1 MSRCA
6 PITTVTR
13 TAIVACLLAIGAMD
27 ANAQQSDAADTPPR
41 LRNAE
46 DLVEELT
53 DNYPIALREKAI
65 GGTTHLR
72 LKVDGEGRVRE
83 TWLASS
89 SGLFGFDA
97 AAFGTAREAR
107 FEVPRTAGDSAEYWT
122 DLPFTFRTGYE
133 KDPDAQ
139 LIPLLNRDDV
149 ERAAQG
155 MNVRSLVQA
164 KLGAGSGFAV
174 LVDSAGRPGKIDV
187 VETSCFTEADVRGAE
202 IVSRMTFEPA
212 AMSALRRT
220 YVSVH
225 FGQDTVTFRL
235 TGDARLPSPSD
246 TAADTTRIVHTGEP
260 RMPTVGNRREI
271 ARALERYYPV
281 DLKDSGI
288 GGEALIRFELD
299 EQGNVLFR
307 VVTRS
312 SGICRLDAAALL
324 ATEQI
329 RFTPAIGPDGK
340 PIRMYVLL
348 PISFSSK

>member
-1 MSRCA
+1 MNRRTPNS
-6 PITTVTR
+6 TVTR
-13 TAIVACLLAIGAMD
+13 SALAACLLAISTVDGS
-27 ANAQQSDAADTPPR
+27 AQQPDSLDTPR
-41 LRNAE
+41 LRNAD
-46 DLVEELT
+46 DLIDELT
-53 DNYPIALREKAI
+53 DNYPTALREKAI

-107 FEVPRTAGDSAEYWT
+107 FEVPRATGDSAEYWT

-133 KDPDAQ
+133 KDPEAQ
-139 LIPLLNRDDV
+139 RIPLLNRDEV
-149 ERAAQG
+149 ERDAQG
-155 MNVRSLVQA
+155 MKVRSLVQA
-164 KLGAGSGFAV
+164 KLGAGAGFAV
-174 LVDSAGRPGKIDV
+174 FVDSAGRPARMDV
-187 VETSCFTEADVRGAE
+187 VESSCFTEADLRAAE
-202 IVSRMTFEPA
+202 IVRRMTFEA
-212 AMSALRRT
+212 AATSALRRT

-246 TAADTTRIVHTGEP
+246 TAADTTRIVHTGKP
-260 RMPTVGNRREI
+260 RLPVIGNRREV
-271 ARALERYYPV
+271 ARALERYYPS

-288 GGEALIRFELD
+288 GGEALMRFELD
-299 EQGNVLFR
+299 EEGNVLFR
-307 VVTRS
+307 TVVRS
-312 SGICRLDAAALL
+312 SGICRLDAAAIL

-340 PIRMYVLL
+340 PIPMYVQL
-348 PISFSSK
+348 PLSFSSK